1 MTKPLIG
8 VTSYVRN
15 EDNRFTIPAR
25 YVESV
30 ERAHGIPAVLTPTT
44 MSPDEIVDKLDGF
57 VLTGGADVDPYEYG
71 GRNDESIYGVN
82 LERDQY
88 ELAIARALIEQSV
101 PLLAICRGIQ
111 VLNVALGGTL
121 VEHIPIEYGESVI
134 HRDERVDHVLHS
146 VSIDP
151 ESALAS
157 IIGETEIQC
166 PSYHHQSVRDLAPDF
181 KVCARSD
188 DGVIEAIESDRY
200 PKVIAV
206 QWHPEYSA
214 DSDTSQQRLFDKL
227 IEWAGN

>member
-15 EDNRFTIPAR
+15 EENRFTIPAR

-44 MSPDEIVDKLDGF
+44 TSPDEIVDKFDGF

-88 ELAIARALIEQSV
+88 ELAIARSLIERSV

-121 VEHIPIEYGESVI
+121 VEHIPNEYGESVI
-134 HRDERVDHVLHS
+134 HRDKRVDHVLHP

-151 ESALAS
+151 KSALAS
-157 IIGETEIQC
+157 IIGETEIEC
-166 PSYHHQSVRDLAPDF
+166 PSYHHQSVRDLASDF
-181 KVCARSD
+181 TVCARSD

-200 PKVIAV
+200 PNVIAV
-206 QWHPEYSA
+206 QWHPEYVA
-214 DSDTSQQRLFDKL
+214 DSDKNQQRLFDKL

>member
-15 EDNRFTIPAR
+15 EENRFTIPAR

-30 ERAHGIPAVLTPTT
+30 ERAYGIPAVLTPTT
-44 MSPDEIVDKLDGF
+44 RSPDEIVDKFDGF
-57 VLTGGADVDPYEYG
+57 VLTGGADVDPSEYG
-71 GRNDESIYGVN
+71 GRNDESVYGVD

-88 ELAIARALIEQSV
+88 ELAIARTLIERSV

-121 VEHIPIEYGESVI
+121 VEHIPDEFGESVI
-134 HRDERVDHVLHS
+134 HRDENVNHVLHS

-151 ESALAS
+151 KSALAR
-157 IIGETEIQC
+157 IIGETEIEC
-166 PSYHHQSVRDLAPDF
+166 PSYHHQSVRDVASGF
-181 KVCARSD
+181 TVCARSD

-200 PKVIAV
+200 PNVIAV
-206 QWHPEYSA
+206 QWHPEYVA
-214 DSDTSQQRLFDKL
+214 DSDQSQQRLFDKL
-227 IEWAGN
+227 IEWAGG